1 MKSHYFFSSV
11 TRCSDLWQRP
21 FDVQKL
27 DRGDW
32 ATGDFVVGRI
42 TGDRSRLRLNAA
54 YAPAEYA
61 FGGSV
66 LGVTTDELD
75 QRLEVEAMWTLS
87 F

>member
-1 MKSHYFFSSV
+1 MLIGYS
-11 TRCSDLWQRP
+11 RR
-21 FDVQKL
+21 
-27 DRGDW
+27 
-32 ATGDFVVGRI
+32 

-66 LGVTTDELD
+66 LGVTTEELG
-75 QRLEVEAMWTLS
+75 QQFELEAMWTLS